1 MLWRMSHIKT
11 VVLTLALTAF
21 GGGLTSCIQPPLHL
35 PAEELLIDLPFVQTE
50 MSLVWNLDAEWQNQW
65 HYPWDTSDDL
75 IFGKIEYPKPE
86 SFEVRR
92 YFLGD
97 EPATPHTQNGMDS
110 FPVVGYKFRRA
121 FMFGYYDM
129 LLWSNV
135 ITADGSQVLRISES
149 DLDNTVA
156 TTSVTR
162 SVTLRSNNDEPA
174 KTALYNQPEIFYSSY
189 PRDIFISNNSADY
202 DYYDEE
208 NKCWVKHLECS
219 LQPLVYIYL
228 VQIIIHNNINGRV
241 SNVSGDTAISALA
254 SSTNVNTG
262 HTSSSPCLVYFN
274 TRMKKDVDLNGEKVD
289 IIGGKLTTFGLCDM
303 SGTNE
308 TKSALYQGSMA
319 HLNNYLI
326 FELGMSGGSLQQ
338 QQVDVTEQLQSQ
350 CHGGVI
356 TIHLNA
362 QEIENPRGGDG
373 EGSMFNPVVDDYN
386 ELVYE
391 IPM

>member
-1 MLWRMSHIKT
+1 M
-11 VVLTLALTAF
+11 
-21 GGGLTSCIQPPLHL
+21 
-35 PAEELLIDLPFVQTE
+35 E
-50 MSLVWNLDAEWQNQW
+50 LVWNLDVDWESQW
-65 HYPWDTSDDL
+65 HYPWDASDDQ
-75 IFGKIEYPKPE
+75 IFGKREYPKPS

-97 EPATPHTQNGMDS
+97 EPHAPHTKDGMDS

-121 FMFGYYDM
+121 FLFGYYDM

-135 ITADGSQVLRISES
+135 ITADGAQVLRINES

-162 SVTLRSNNDEPA
+162 SVTLRANNDDEPV
-174 KTALYNQPEIFYSSY
+174 KTAMYNQPEIFYSAY
-189 PRDIFISNNSADY
+189 PRDIYISNNSADY

-208 NKCWVKHLECS
+208 NNCWVKRLQCT

-228 VQIIIHNNINGRV
+228 VQIIIHNNGNGRIAG
-241 SNVSGDTAISALA
+241 VSGDTAISAMA
-254 SSTNVNTG
+254 NSTSVNTG
-262 HTSSSPCLVYFN
+262 HTSNTPCMVYFN
-274 TRMKKDVDLNGEKVD
+274 TRMKKNVELDGEKVD

-303 SGTNE
+303 QGINE
-308 TKSALYQGSMA
+308 TKASLYQGSMA

-338 QQVDVTEQLQSQ
+338 QKKDITQQIQNQ

-356 TIHLNA
+356 TIHINA
-362 QEIENPRGGDG
+362 QEIDNPHGGEDG
-373 EGSMFNPVVDDYN
+373 GGSMFNPVVDDYN
-386 ELVYE
+386 ELVYD